1 MTYRP
6 RGKIFQVLS
15 LRLLG
20 IRSIV
25 TACLYSRV
33 PAIDIRVVF
42 GCDVVRLPVNDEVR
56 NNFGKVCY
64 EKVESRQLLSIVRC
78 STDKLLGACQH
89 LRGSNVR

>member
-25 TACLYSRV
+25 TACLDSRI

-42 GCDVVRLPVNDEVR
+42 GCDVVRLTINDEVR
-56 NNFGKVCY
+56 NNFGKVFY
-64 EKVESRQLLSIVRC
+64 VKVECRQLLSIMRC
-78 STDKLLGACQH
+78 TDKLLGACQH